1 MPSSARR
8 AARSSRQRIPTEP
21 TTKGAS
27 GKTAGSRSSKTRK
40 SKSSTTRSLEQ
51 QALLLVA
58 ATEPLLAFFAEL
70 DDVFTEDEALS
81 PEFRKI
87 SLGRCYEA
95 WQRCRKAFD
104 PDFVA
109 ADYRRPRRTDGPLAR
124 ASRARNTD

>member
-8 AARSSRQRIPTEP
+8 AGRSSRQRIPTDE
-21 TTKGAS
+21 TTSGAS
-27 GKTAGSRSSKTRK
+27 ARTVPSRSSRTRK

-58 ATEPLLAFFAEL
+58 ATEPLLALFSEL
-70 DDVFTEDEALS
+70 DDVFTEDGALS
-81 PEFRKI
+81 PEYRKI

-95 WQRCRKAFD
+95 WQRARKAFD

-109 ADYRRPRRTDGPLAR
+109 AEHRRPKGWQPRGRRKD
-124 ASRARNTD
+124 N